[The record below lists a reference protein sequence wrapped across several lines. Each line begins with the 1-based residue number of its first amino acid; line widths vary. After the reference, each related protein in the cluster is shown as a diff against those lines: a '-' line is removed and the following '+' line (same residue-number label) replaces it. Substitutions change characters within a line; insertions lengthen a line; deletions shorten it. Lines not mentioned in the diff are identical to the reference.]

1 MPACIGNHAEDA
13 RSTVGHLICA
23 LCHCIQGNDND
34 MLEGVMEVEVVNEPS
49 IKKGEG
55 GWNRGC
61 YKGGPSKFPV
71 KGGGRENKTI
81 VDGGSIL

>member
-1 MPACIGNHAEDA
+1 MLETTTNLPNTKAEHIQPALLQ
-13 RSTVGHLICA
+13 V
-23 LCHCIQGNDND
+23 QGNDND

-61 YKGGPSKFPV
+61 YKGGPSKFLV

-81 VDGGSIL
+81 EDGGSIL